1 MLCLDDLLVLSTP
14 LSQEVLHHLPVPASV
29 AFYVI
34 AHDGLSPIVQDRR
47 GVEELEAL
55 ASSDSIEPRLQGNR
69 LIVPLRLPT
78 AEIVAVVISEVDP
91 PLLRKMASSWLRELQ
106 NTLLERFATLRLV
119 YIDPETGMYN
129 RRAATAFLQEAAEG
143 NRGCFYLI
151 QVSFQR
157 RTAAATSLKNKEIAD
172 FLPALSQGLC
182 FSFGYG
188 VFGVFRRE
196 LDREQA
202 LKTCHYLQHQLKR
215 EGMHKVQIGFS
226 LALLSTAERE
236 ARFDRLWQALAM
248 AEKRGPFGLCDI
260 DSAMMEDCHPFPQV
274 TVDLHRRIRTFSRNC
289 SGFFLAALL
298 FHDEAG
304 EPVCEARWLDAVLA
318 GRGRRLGQEGHHL
331 FLSFLGPEEQG
342 VRQTIEE
349 IGSVCAQQL
358 GGGVVSIGIA
368 SWPFLDFSKRDVV
381 DNCLKALL
389 HGSFLGPGSVVFFDH
404 LSLNISGDA
413 FFEEGDY
420 RSAIREYR
428 RGLQLRPGDVNLLN
442 SLGVAL
448 VECNQERKAAACF
461 REVLVSEPKNAMAL
475 TNLGNVLYTLGE
487 KSAALDCYERA
498 LREFAETD
506 AGIQELFLSTSKL
519 YTDLGLHEKAASLL
533 ERWRAVVG
541 NGRDFR
547 MFRLLGQNYMEIGR
561 AEEAMQAC
569 QRALQLF
576 PRDSISLSI
585 LGLLYAEYGQ
595 GIDVGLSL
603 CRKALELD
611 TLNPDHWLRL
621 SRALLHAGDPAGA
634 LPAIRRCLSLR
645 YGCTEGVLHLGRVY
659 QSLGKSRRAEGCY
672 RRVLARTD
680 CADRQAERA
689 RACLAALTTAEA
701 T

>member
-29 AFYVI
+29 AFY
-34 AHDGLSPIVQDRR
+34 ALCHDGLSPIVQDRR
-47 GVEELEAL
+47 GLEELEAL
-55 ASSDSIEPRLQGNR
+55 ASSVSVEPRLQDNQ
-69 LIVPLRLPT
+69 LIVPLRLPS

-91 PLLRKMASSWLRELQ
+91 PLLRRMAPSWLRELQ
-106 NTLLERFATLRLV
+106 DSLLERFAILRLV

-129 RRAATAFLQEAAEG
+129 RRAAIAFLQETAEG

-172 FLPALSQGLC
+172 LLPALTQGLC

-196 LDREQA
+196 QDREQA
-202 LKTCHYLQHQLKR
+202 LKTCHHLQHQLKR

-226 LALLSTAERE
+226 LALLSSGERE

-260 DSAMMEDCHPFPQV
+260 DSAMMEDCHPFPRV
-274 TVDLHRRIRTFSRNC
+274 TADLHRRIRTFSRNRG
-289 SGFFLAALL
+289 GFFLAVLL
-298 FHDEAG
+298 FHDEAC
-304 EPVCEARWLDAVLA
+304 EPACETPWLDAILA
-318 GRGRRLGQEGHHL
+318 GKGGRLGQEGRHL
-331 FLSFLGPEEQG
+331 FLFFFGPGEQG
-342 VRQTIEE
+342 VRQTIAE
-349 IGSVCAQQL
+349 IDSACAQHL
-358 GGGVVSIGIA
+358 GVGAVSIGIA
-368 SWPFLDFSKRDVV
+368 SWPFLDCSKRDVV

-404 LSLNISGDA
+404 LSLNVSGDA

-420 RSAIREYR
+420 RSAIKEYR

-448 VECNQERKAAACF
+448 VECNQERKASTCF
-461 REVLVSEPKNAMAL
+461 RQVLVSEPKNSMAL
-475 TNLGNVLYTLGE
+475 TNLGNVLHTLGE

-498 LREFAETD
+498 LGEFAEND
-506 AGIQELFLSTSKL
+506 VGKQELFLSTSKL
-519 YTDLGLHEKAASLL
+519 YTDFGLHDKAASLL
-533 ERWRAVVG
+533 ERWRAVAG

-561 AEEAMQAC
+561 VEEAMQAC

-621 SRALLHAGDPAGA
+621 SRALLHAGDPVGA
-634 LPAIRRCLSLR
+634 LPAIRRCLGLR
-645 YGCTEGVLHLGRVY
+645 YGHLEGVLHLGRVY
-659 QSLGKSRRAEGCY
+659 QALGKIRRAEGCF
-672 RRVLARTD
+672 RRVLARND
-680 CADRQAERA
+680 CTDRQAERA
-689 RACLAALTTAEA
+689 RACLTALTPAEVP
-701 T
+701 